1 MSKNQHRQA
10 NKHWKGSRG
19 GRLASKLGG
28 KGRRTPLWKLRR
40 LVVKLEA
47 NARRTA

>member
-1 MSKNQHRQA
+1 MSHNGHRTA
-10 NKHWKGSRG
+10 NRHFRGSRG

-47 NARRTA
+47 NTRRTT